1 MKNNIQQFG
10 SWAIVTGASS
20 GIGKEFAFQLAS
32 KGLNIVLIA
41 RRENLL
47 QELSK
52 EIANTYNVQTKY
64 LVLDL
69 THNNFIDQLEIF
81 TQKLDV
87 GVMISNA
94 GGARMGAFV
103 KIPVI
108 DFQNMIQ
115 LNVTAQMKISHWFS
129 TRRISEFK
137 KGALLLVSST
147 TAFQGVPY
155 AADYAAAKAYVLN
168 LGEALN
174 YELKNDG
181 INVTVLIPG
190 PTDTPG
196 LNENDDANMAEHL
209 PMKPQ
214 AVDKL
219 VAEGLIALQKNKPTQ
234 IGGMMNRIM
243 ASVMKTIM
251 TRNGSAAFWGKMMHK
266 MVHIK

>member
-10 SWAIVTGASS
+10 SWAVVTGASS

-32 KGLNIVLIA
+32 KGLNIVLVA
-41 RRENLL
+41 RRESLL
-47 QELSK
+47 EELSK
-52 EIANTYNVQTKY
+52 EITEKFNVLTKY
-64 LVLDL
+64 IPLDL
-69 THNNFIDQLEIF
+69 TENDFIVGLEEF
-81 TQKLDV
+81 TQKLNV
-87 GVMISNA
+87 GIVISNA

-103 KIPVI
+103 KIPVT
-108 DFQNMIQ
+108 DFQSMIQ

-129 TRRISEFK
+129 TRRIRELK

-155 AADYAAAKAYVLN
+155 GADYAAAKAYILN

-190 PTDTPG
+190 PTDTPS
-196 LNENDDANMAEHL
+196 LNDNDDANMAEHL

-219 VAEGLIALQKNKPTQ
+219 VTEGLNALQKNKPTQ

-251 TRNGSAAFWGKMMHK
+251 SRNGAAAFWGKMMHK